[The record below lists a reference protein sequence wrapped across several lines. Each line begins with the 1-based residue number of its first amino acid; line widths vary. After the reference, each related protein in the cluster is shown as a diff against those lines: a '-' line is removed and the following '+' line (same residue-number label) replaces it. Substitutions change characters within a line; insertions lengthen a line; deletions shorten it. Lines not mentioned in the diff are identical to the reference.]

1 MDPEVPMLCR
11 LCLQSNS
18 PLSMVL
24 LNQNEGFVKAIFHIT
39 SVEAIMDVT
48 FDVYMCTT
56 CQNLLEQCIQFRTT
70 CLCNDVIFRKTYV
83 KHTGEIELK
92 PNTCLKDGV
101 VKMEI
106 EMEPLIEE
114 LKYEAESNADSDYK
128 PERDT
133 DGTLSAD
140 DTKPSVIEIK
150 EKVRKKRGRKP
161 RTKDSIASKSKPKNT
176 SHKVQCQ
183 ICGKMVANTNL
194 AAHQQIHDPN
204 RPKLACPHCPA
215 QYTESKR
222 LKLHINNKHTHEVQF
237 SCDRCGKTFASP
249 DSLRVHYIALH
260 TDIKK
265 YECTLCGEKFSRS
278 TSRRHHYKMVHTTIR
293 PYECEYCERTFKFK
307 CDLTLHTRTHTGEK
321 PFECDICHKTFN
333 KSYNVVIHK
342 KSHQNEIERAA
353 EKAMKI
359 VQNSVQNAY

>member
-1 MDPEVPMLCR
+1 MDLEESVLCR
-11 LCLQSNS
+11 LCLQSNAPS
-18 PLSMVL
+18 LMVS
-24 LNQNEGFVKAIFHIT
+24 LNQNEGLVKAIFHIT
-39 SVEAIMDVT
+39 SVESDENEVQSNA
-48 FDVYMCTT
+48 CS
-56 CQNLLEQCIQFRTT
+56 
-70 CLCNDVIFRKTYV
+70 
-83 KHTGEIELK
+83 
-92 PNTCLKDGV
+92 KDGV
-101 VKMEI
+101 VKLEI
-106 EMEPLIEE
+106 KPIIEAM
-114 LKYEAESNADSDYK
+114 KYEPESNDDSDSK
-128 PERDT
+128 PEREEYSSVED
-133 DGTLSAD
+133 
-140 DTKPSVIEIK
+140 KPALIEIC
-150 EKVRKKRGRKP
+150 EKIRKKRGRKP
-161 RTKDSIASKSKPKNT
+161 RKTKSSTSTRSKP
-176 SHKVQCQ
+176 HKVQCQ
-183 ICGKMVANTNL
+183 ICGKMIASTNL
-194 AAHQQIHDPN
+194 GAHQQIHDPN
-204 RPKLACPHCPA
+204 RPKLVCPHCPA

-353 EKAMKI
+353 EKAMKM